1 MSLPVPFL
9 EMADSEHLLP
19 SQYFAAAADS
29 PEKALLRAVLERA
42 VEDLGGVFA
51 STRGPRARGRL
62 RAEAEAWFLSE
73 DDHYLYAFASI
84 CQHLGINASAIRRA
98 LFQPQKAAA

>member
-84 CQHLGINASAIRRA
+84 CQALNLDTGRIRAA
-98 LFQPQKAAA
+98 LLTPERKAA